1 MNDFEK
7 FLCFLV
13 GVDEVHI
20 KGGTVVC
27 KFLKESSRYTVYAEA
42 IAFIEEYNL
51 CTTGDRKFLIDYIKK
66 IYNYFNSVIMQANN
80 KYSFENSLLFKYDSE
95 TNAIIQQLK
104 KIIELNNY

>member
-51 CTTGDRKFLIDYIKK
+51 CTTGDRKFLLAVIRNTIKLSFRYEK
-66 IYNYFNSVIMQANN
+66 LSFFAPFFSV
-80 KYSFENSLLFKYDSE
+80 
-95 TNAIIQQLK
+95 
-104 KIIELNNY
+104 